1 MPVVAAS
8 IMSST
13 IRTKSGVPRVVE
25 DVGVVVVKHGRFMA
39 VVVVV
44 SIGPPNDRIESTYCI
59 NSSLSSSSKDIVR
72 GRCNVEVSAGGLV
85 VLISGSSCVASVSDA
100 ALPSSGGSA
109 RGVVDTLESLVMA
122 STLAD

>member
-1 MPVVAAS
+1 MTVVAAS

-39 VVVVV
+39 VVVVSV
-44 SIGPPNDRIESTYCI
+44 GPPNDRIESTYCI